1 MPGRISLFLLFAC
14 FSLRAQE
21 IPLGQ
26 IIDDV
31 VCAKDASQHYALYLP
46 PNYTPEK
53 KFPVILAFDPGARGR
68 RALEQYQA
76 AAEKFGYIVAGSNVS
91 RNGNWANS
99 MAAAQAMG
107 ADVTARFSIDEK
119 RIYTAGMSGGARVA
133 MGLALGSPQVIAGVV
148 ASSAGYPDSKPR
160 KSLPFVVYGTAGNE
174 DFNWLE
180 MRSLDHALTSTHHL
194 AIFEGGH
201 VWLPSE
207 VAVDA
212 VEWLDLQA
220 MKSGRIPRDPA
231 RLEAIFKARLAKA
244 ESHANDFEKAQALEA
259 LALDFKD
266 LHDTAEPA
274 ARAAT
279 LRRSKPVKEAQ
290 KKEQAEEFQERRL
303 LGDLLD
309 WERELTVPEQRG
321 QAFAKLSDQWK
332 RMATQAAAAEDSAQ
346 RRIARRVSRGLAM
359 GAQDRTKDPEYL
371 AFLAKYRPARG
382 PR

>member
-1 MPGRISLFLLFAC
+1 MPGRIWVLWVAALA
-14 FSLRAQE
+14 LRAQE
-21 IPLGQ
+21 FPLGQ

-31 VCAKDASQHYALYLP
+31 QCRKDTAQHYALYLP

-91 RNGNWANS
+91 RNGSWANS

-107 ADVTARFSIDEK
+107 ADVTVRFSIDDK

-133 MGLALGSPQVIAGVV
+133 MGVALGSPKLIAGVV

-160 KSLPFVVYGTAGNE
+160 KSLPFAVYGTAGNE

-194 AIFEGGH
+194 AIFNGGH

-207 VAVDA
+207 IAVDA
-212 VEWLDLQA
+212 VEWLDVQA
-220 MKSGRIPRDPA
+220 MKSGLLPRDST
-231 RLEAIFKARLAKA
+231 RLETIFKARLSKA
-244 ESHANDFEKAQALEA
+244 ETLDSDLEKAKALEA
-259 LALDFKD
+259 LAADFID
-266 LHDTAEPA
+266 LLDTAAPA
-274 ARAAT
+274 TRAAALHRT
-279 LRRSKPVKEAQ
+279 KTVKDAQ

-309 WERELTVPEQRG
+309 WERELAIPEQRS
-321 QAFAKLSDQWK
+321 QALAKLSDQWR
-332 RMATQAAAAEDSAQ
+332 RMASQAAAGEDSAQ

-359 GAQDRTKDPEYL
+359 GAADRTRDPEYL
-371 AFLAKYRPARG
+371 ALLAKYRPARG
-382 PR
+382 VR